1 MVLVWL
7 INLRVIKLRF
17 DLILL
22 GGELVVFDCWV
33 GDWWWVGLVVL
44 GLIFIGFFLWLDELE
59 VFFCWL
65 MIGGFV
71 FGGGFLVW
79 EIVIIIKLL
88 LIILII
94 EIFLIK
100 LERNWIIILLD
111 MELGVMV
118 LCVS

>member
-1 MVLVWL
+1 
-7 INLRVIKLRF
+7 
-17 DLILL
+17 
-22 GGELVVFDCWV
+22 
-33 GDWWWVGLVVL
+33 
-44 GLIFIGFFLWLDELE
+44 
-59 VFFCWL
+59 